1 VHNQCIS
8 DACDVRCWS
17 FAQSGG
23 YASAKAD
30 CGAGAHLAKNKGGD
44 MDKARQIGFYHMLRD
59 VLVAS
64 LNKGQFLIALNGLIL
79 IVLILKMPSAD
90 VGRLVFRLLDVTEA
104 HYLLGYIL
112 AVVSLLGWFSHSKY
126 QRRMITQE
134 LGRLSGE
141 RNRLQAQ
148 ALGNRIKSSEESK

>member
-1 VHNQCIS
+1 MHVMS
-8 DACDVRCWS
+8 DVGLWS
-17 FAQSGG
+17 CQTAMLPPRPT
-23 YASAKAD
+23 AAREARV
-30 CGAGAHLAKNKGGD
+30 AKNKGGNGG
-44 MDKARQIGFYHMLRD
+44 KAPQIGFYHMLRD

-64 LNKGQFLIALNGLIL
+64 LNKGQFLVALNGLIL

-90 VGRLVFRLLDVTEA
+90 VGRLVLRLLDLAEA

-112 AVVSLLGWFSHSKY
+112 AVVSLLCWFGHSKY

-134 LGRLSGE
+134 LDRLSGE

-148 ALGNRIKSSEESK
+148 ALGNRIESSEASQ